1 MVLSLHDITRYY
13 TLSLS
18 FANCRFLW
26 KRKQAQQYK
35 STWRRSSPFQLILQY
50 AELRLSIKKHN
61 ISLIFLQYV
70 KLSPKTTRSTKNDK
84 NPACRK
90 RTWHSHCRHS
100 WSLILLAMSVYS
112 KFLLSYVFC
121 WFIDSLSHYSL
132 FLWENFVHH

>member
-1 MVLSLHDITRYY
+1 M
-13 TLSLS
+13 
-18 FANCRFLW
+18 
-26 KRKQAQQYK
+26 
-35 STWRRSSPFQLILQY
+35 
-50 AELRLSIKKHN
+50 
-61 ISLIFLQYV
+61 QYV

-121 WFIDSLSHYSL
+121 WFIDSLSHSFPTLFSYEKILYTIKIMQYQRRNSL
-132 FLWENFVHH
+132 HPLNWLGRQQQRCLLQGTTIMLSPLSKYLKHITFNSLDHLCYVQIV